1 MAQVF
6 RVMREDKDGLP
17 NVAPS
22 ATGLGVRTGV
32 DIDLDPRGNVLVNGK
47 GMSVSPDWRHVPLF
61 RIPERLRHLKQGARG
76 PNKNSCFRYGTGT
89 FERGH
94 FAAGLTLEPD
104 TPTHGTIAPAAP
116 VPLSD
121 YGDAL
126 AATRSGWEK
135 DER

>member
-1 MAQVF
+1 
-6 RVMREDKDGLP
+6 
-17 NVAPS
+17 
-22 ATGLGVRTGV
+22 
-32 DIDLDPRGNVLVNGK
+32 
-47 GMSVSPDWRHVPLF
+47 
-61 RIPERLRHLKQGARG
+61 
-76 PNKNSCFRYGTGT
+76 
-89 FERGH
+89 
-94 FAAGLTLEPD
+94 LTLEPD